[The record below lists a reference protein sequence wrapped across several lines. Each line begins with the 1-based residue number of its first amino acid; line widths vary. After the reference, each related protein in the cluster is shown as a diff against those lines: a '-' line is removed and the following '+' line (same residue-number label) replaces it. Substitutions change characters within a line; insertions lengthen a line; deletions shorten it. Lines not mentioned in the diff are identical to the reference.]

1 MADSA
6 PLRGYGPGSSRYN
19 RLQFDGDER
28 KFELWYTKFMGYL
41 KLRNLKHVVDGSPPP
56 TTATATAATTTNGG
70 DGGGTEGGTNTG
82 AGNTTRNA
90 TNTNMTL

>member
-41 KLRNLKHVVDGSPPP
+41 KLRNLKHVVDENADVLNLIESHVI
-56 TTATATAATTTNGG
+56 
-70 DGGGTEGGTNTG
+70 
-82 AGNTTRNA
+82 GNRP
-90 TNTNMTL
+90 MSV